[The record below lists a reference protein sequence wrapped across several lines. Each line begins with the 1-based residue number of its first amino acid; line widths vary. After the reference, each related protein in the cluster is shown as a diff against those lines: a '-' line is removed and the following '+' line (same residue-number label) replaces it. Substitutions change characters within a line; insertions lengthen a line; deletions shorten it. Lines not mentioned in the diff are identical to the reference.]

1 MHTVQAVLSGIDA
14 SFESKLAVVS
24 AVKPGLVRVF
34 GSVAHFTDATLLPRL
49 KGLFPVA
56 TLAAVRPQAK

>member
-1 MHTVQAVLSGIDA
+1 MHTAQAVLSGIDA

-34 GSVAHFTDATLLPRL
+34 GAVAHFTDATLLPRL
-49 KGLFPVA
+49 KALFPVA